1 MKSSIVFKNIE
12 YKANG
17 LTILSNVSGVVEVE
31 DKYAIVGDNGSGK
44 STLLEIL
51 LGDLTQQSG
60 ELNFGAGGA
69 RKIKSCRFG
78 VVYDNMPLFP
88 QLKVSEILT
97 FISSL
102 HKVRIGKAERNELL
116 SQFDLEVQ
124 SRRKIK
130 VLSSGERQRVALMLS
145 VVHNPDLLILDEA
158 FSNIDP
164 IFFEKIWGYIA
175 PSSRTVVFTSHN
187 WSTLMHHATKV
198 LFLHRGQQ
206 LGTQLSPEEHLS
218 RAPGVKKFV
227 FLYTEGLE
235 QRLKE
240 EKFLTYRLEDKVCV
254 FPGDRAEMLET
265 LGVAA
270 LLVGAIELKDI
281 YILSKEGKI

>member
-1 MKSSIVFKNIE
+1 
-12 YKANG
+12 
-17 LTILSNVSGVVEVE
+17 
-31 DKYAIVGDNGSGK
+31 
-44 STLLEIL
+44 
-51 LGDLTQQSG
+51 
-60 ELNFGAGGA
+60 
-69 RKIKSCRFG
+69 
-78 VVYDNMPLFP
+78 
-88 QLKVSEILT
+88 
-97 FISSL
+97 
-102 HKVRIGKAERNELL
+102 
-116 SQFDLEVQ
+116 
-124 SRRKIK
+124 
-130 VLSSGERQRVALMLS
+130 MLS

-175 PSSRTVVFTSHN
+175 PPSRTVVFTSHN

>member
-12 YKANG
+12 YKVNG
-17 LTILSNVSGVVEVE
+17 LTILSNVSGVVEVG

-158 FSNIDP
+158 FSNI
-164 IFFEKIWGYIA
+164 A
-175 PSSRTVVFTSHN
+175 PPSRTVVFTSHN